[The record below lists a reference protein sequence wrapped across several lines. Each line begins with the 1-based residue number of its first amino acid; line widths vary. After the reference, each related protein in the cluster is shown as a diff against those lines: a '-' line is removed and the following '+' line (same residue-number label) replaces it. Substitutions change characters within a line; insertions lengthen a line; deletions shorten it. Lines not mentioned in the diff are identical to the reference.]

1 MLTTRFLLLFAL
13 AAHGFSLSGFAQR
26 PLSEADGSIHRLPE
40 ALAEKTLSLNPEYF
54 VHALPEAKAK
64 AEAKAD
70 EPLPLLIFLH
80 GGGGVG
86 QDIER
91 IARQS
96 GFLRNALRRHSKEA
110 WIVAP
115 QAAKSP
121 RKAGGSRGGWQVA
134 DLDLLLAHL
143 LQALPIDPDRVYLT
157 GISMGGY
164 GTLMWAGYRPEHFAA
179 IAPMVGGLGPG
190 GPKDITKDLDLWG
203 RNLAKI
209 PMRAYYGAKDKIVP
223 PDRGEMIREAIDQA
237 GGKQAE
243 VIILQDKGH
252 NAASTPY
259 SQPEFFQWLFSQRK
273 EQ

>member
-1 MLTTRFLLLFAL
+1 MLSTRPAWFVAL
-13 AAHGFSLSGFAQR
+13 AALALSTAGYAHGTF
-26 PLSEADGSIHRLPE
+26 PEAEGSIHYLPE
-40 ALAEKTLSLNPEYF
+40 ALAEKTISLNPEYSLHK
-54 VHALPEAKAK
+54 VSA
-64 AEAKAD
+64 AETDKR
-70 EPLPLLIFLH
+70 LPLLIFLH

-91 IARQS
+91 IDRQS
-96 GFLRNALRRHSKEA
+96 GFLRHALRRHSIDS

-115 QAAKSP
+115 QAARNP
-121 RKAGGSRGGWQVA
+121 MKAGGSRGGWQVA

-143 LQALPIDPDRVYLT
+143 LETLPIDPDRIYLT

-179 IAPMVGGLGPG
+179 IAPMVGGLGPA
-190 GPKDITKDLDLWG
+190 GPKDITDDLDLWG

-209 PMRAYYGAKDKIVP
+209 PMRAYYGAKDRVVP
-223 PDRGEMIREAIDQA
+223 PDRGEMIREAIYQA

-259 SQPEFFQWLFSQRK
+259 SQPGFYRWLFSHRK

>member
-1 MLTTRFLLLFAL
+1 MLSTRPVCLLALTALFLTAT
-13 AAHGFSLSGFAQR
+13 GFAQR

-54 VHALPEAKAK
+54 VHALPEAK

-96 GFLRNALRRHSKEA
+96 GFLRNALRRNSINS

-143 LQALPIDPDRVYLT
+143 LETLPIDPDRVYLT

-164 GTLMWAGYRPEHFAA
+164 GTLMWAGYRPDHFAA
-179 IAPMVGGLGPG
+179 IAPMVGGLGPE
-190 GPKDITKDLDLWG
+190 GPKDITEDLDLWG

-237 GGKQAE
+237 GGELAE

-259 SQPEFFQWLFSQRK
+259 SQPEFFQWLFSHRK
-273 EQ
+273 

>member
-1 MLTTRFLLLFAL
+1 MLSTSSGCFRVLTALFLATTGL
-13 AAHGFSLSGFAQR
+13 AQR
-26 PLSEADGSIHRLPE
+26 SLPEADGSIHRLPD

-54 VHALPEAKAK
+54 VSTVSVANTNK
-64 AEAKAD
+64 
-70 EPLPLLIFLH
+70 PLPLLIFLH

-96 GFLRNALRRHSKEA
+96 GFLRAALRRHSMDSLF
-110 WIVAP
+110 VAP
-115 QAAKSP
+115 QAAHSP
-121 RKAGGSRGGWQVA
+121 RKFGGSRGGWQVA

-143 LQALPIDPDRVYLT
+143 LQTLPVDPDRIYLT

-179 IAPMVGGLGPG
+179 ISPMVGGLGPA
-190 GPKDITKDLDLWG
+190 GPKDITEDLDLWG

-209 PMRAYYGAKDKIVP
+209 PLRAYYGAKDRVVP
-223 PDRGEMIREAIDQA
+223 PDRGEMIREAIKHA

-243 VIILQDKGH
+243 VIILPDKGH
-252 NAASTPY
+252 DAASVPY
-259 SQPEFFQWLFSQRK
+259 SQPEFFRWLYSHRK
-273 EQ
+273 